1 MVIKESTDL
10 SKLFFTSDLHF
21 NHFNIISFAKRPF
34 NTENEMNE
42 EIIKRFNNK
51 VPEDGVTYFLG
62 DLYVSTK
69 NPELLSSWI
78 RRLNGKKH
86 LILGNHD
93 YFERDFY
100 LDYCGFESV
109 SQYLE
114 IVVEKNII
122 VMSHYPM
129 MSWNYIHRGAWMLY
143 GHVHGTFNRVEDLI
157 RKKIYPINPW
167 VGSKTVDVGI
177 DNNVNLE
184 PFSYKEIKIIMDKL

>member
-1 MVIKESTDL
+1 MILKELTDP

-21 NHFNIISFAKRPF
+21 NHYNIIGFAKRPF
-34 NTENEMNE
+34 KNEEEMNE
-42 EIIKRFNNK
+42 SLIKRFNNK
-51 VPEDGVTYFLG
+51 VPEDGVTYILG
-62 DLYVSTK
+62 DLYVSMQ

-114 IVVEKNII
+114 IAVGKRII

-129 MSWNYIHRGAWMLY
+129 MSWNHINHNAWMLY
-143 GHVHGTFNRVEDLI
+143 GHVHGTFTRVEELI
-157 RKKIYPINPW
+157 RSKIYPINPW
-167 VGSKTVDVGI
+167 VGSKTMDIGI

-184 PFSYKEIKIIMDKL
+184 PFSYNEIQKIMDRL

>member
-1 MVIKESTDL
+1 MILKELSDP

-21 NHFNIISFAKRPF
+21 DHFNIISFAQRPF
-34 NTENEMNE
+34 KTENEMNE
-42 EIIKRFNNK
+42 GIIRKFNSK
-51 VPEDGVTYFLG
+51 VPEDGTTYILG

-114 IVVEKNII
+114 IAVKKQII

-129 MSWNYIHRGAWMLY
+129 MSWNHIHCNAWMLY

-157 RKKIYPINPW
+157 RNKIYPINNW
-167 VGSKTVDVGI
+167 VGSKTMDVGI
-177 DNNVNLE
+177 DNNPNLE
-184 PFSYKEIKIIMDKL
+184 PFSYNEINTIMDKL